1 MKINETKRNHIDEGP
16 LDLLT
21 KSGRAQRRS
30 FKQGQKT
37 VKLTSQNLMNQFAE
51 YLGVQGKKNMRQAT
65 AQDVV
70 SFLDSKNVETSDINI
85 DEPMTPKRLKN
96 IFTVKSREAAQGKGA
111 KKPAA
116 PKAKPTQSTKP
127 APKSSSYAQTKGS
140 AMKLSAKEKRRLIQQ
155 LEKSLPAAK
164 KKNTVVDRNFDKS
177 QRLSDFGKVG
187 N

>member
-1 MKINETKRNHIDEGP
+1 MKINETKRNHINEGP

-21 KSGRAQRRS
+21 KSGRAQRKS

-37 VKLTSQNLMNQFAE
+37 VKLTSENLMNEFAE

-65 AQDVV
+65 TQDVV
-70 SFLDSKNVETSDINI
+70 SFLDSKNVETSDIDVN
-85 DEPMTPKRLKN
+85 EPMTPKRLKN

-116 PKAKPTQSTKP
+116 SPKAKPSQSTKS
-127 APKSSSYAQTKGS
+127 APKSSSYAQTKGN

-164 KKNTVVDRNFDKS
+164 KNTVVDKNFDKS